1 MCSLTAHTV
10 TISVLVNAHT
20 MMQVAVA
27 VMRLHD
33 GKPHYCWL
41 PLQKRTEKDSVSG
54 EVHLRMQ
61 WSSEDLDNP
70 VDAVLNLTVD
80 LALHGIGLSVVESS
94 VKALPREVNN
104 SLVFVMPCNLCTR
117 GQPLLHSTSSY
128 SLHTHGI
135 AKNDLQPPPDSR
147 YLMFQVF
154 HALFENIHMDY
165 KYSPANQSARFAVH
179 SVQIDNQLLSS
190 THPVVLC
197 HSSSGQLGLS
207 VCSALDLTEAAIT

>member
-1 MCSLTAHTV
+1 MCSLTAYTV

-104 SLVFVMPCNLCTR
+104 SIVFVMPCNLCTR
-117 GQPLLHSTSSY
+117 GQPFLYSTSSY
-128 SLHTHGI
+128 TH
-135 AKNDLQPPPDSR
+135 
-147 YLMFQVF
+147 M
-154 HALFENIHMDY
+154 
-165 KYSPANQSARFAVH
+165 
-179 SVQIDNQLLSS
+179 
-190 THPVVLC
+190 T
-197 HSSSGQLGLS
+197 
-207 VCSALDLTEAAIT
+207 